1 MASSTVILTNMAEMS
16 YTGDKARG
24 DGFYGYSD
32 GLHTVSFHVN
42 DFTGRIWL
50 QATLLDSPTEADW
63 FNIALSTSTEYLQID
78 ASSVT
83 RGATFTGNFVYIRA
97 KIDRTYLVDQTYD
110 PSTHGIV
117 NKIVLMI

>member
-1 MASSTVILTNMAEMS
+1 MASSTVILTNKAEMS

-24 DGFYGYSD
+24 DGFYGYSN

-42 DFTGRIWL
+42 DFTGRIRL
-50 QATLLDSPTEADW
+50 QATLLDTPTEADW
-63 FNIALSTSTEYLQID
+63 FNIALATATEYLQID
-78 ASSVT
+78 SSSVT
-83 RGATFTGNFVYIRA
+83 QGATFTGNFVYIRA

-110 PSTHGIV
+110 TTNHGVV

>member
-1 MASSTVILTNMAEMS
+1 MASSTVILTNKAEMS
-16 YTGDKARG
+16 YTGDKSRG

-50 QATLLDSPTEADW
+50 QATLLDTPTEADW
-63 FNIALSTSTEYLQID
+63 FNIALATATEYLQID

-83 RGATFTGNFVYIRA
+83 QGATFTGNFVYIRA

-110 PSTHGIV
+110 TTTHGAV